1 LFHEFRSVPE
11 FDPFKEAWIM
21 DNPTPAAPPS
31 PPPTTPSGEPAPDP
45 AAIRRAAWAGLIG
58 TALEQYD
65 FVIYGT
71 ASALIFS
78 ELFFP
83 NVSASVGIL
92 ASFST
97 YAVGFAARPLGGLFF
112 SRYGDRL
119 GRKWVLVAT
128 LLLMGGSTLAIGLLP
143 TYGQVGL
150 LAPVLLLICRM
161 GQGFG
166 AGAEQSGAAA
176 LLTETAAKG
185 RRGRLSSLV
194 MTGAALGTAL
204 GAVAWILAQRLS
216 DDALMTWGWRLV
228 FGSSLVVTV
237 VAMVIRRKLN
247 ESPVFKDLKER
258 QAQQLQEKT
267 ESPVKDVLTKGRKPM
282 LLVLFMNFGI
292 STQSYT
298 YQVFMAS
305 YLVTTVGVD
314 KDFVPEVLLMGAIC
328 GGIAAVCFGTLSDRF
343 GRKPVYSLI
352 LSALVLLPAPTFV
365 ALNSGSKVAIT
376 VAVIV
381 GFILACQGA
390 VGVQMSFFPEL
401 FGNRYRYAGVT
412 LGREFSSVI
421 GGGVAPLICTALVT
435 AFSGSW
441 VPVAVYM
448 MVVTTVSLIATRMA
462 PETRDRDLTLPY
474 DSTDPGHAR
483 ARQEL
488 ALSGGERE
496 AGERMEKVGD

>member
-1 LFHEFRSVPE
+1 
-11 FDPFKEAWIM
+11 M
-21 DNPTPAAPPS
+21 DSNTTPAAAPLS
-31 PPPTTPSGEPAPDP
+31 PPAETPSGEPAADP
-45 AAIRRAAWAGLIG
+45 GAVRRAAWAGLIG

-78 ELFFP
+78 DLFFP

-150 LAPVLLLICRM
+150 LAPILLLICRM

-166 AGAEQSGAAA
+166 AGAEQSGGAT
-176 LLTETAAKG
+176 LLTETAARG

-194 MTGAALGTAL
+194 MAGAALGTAL

-216 DDALMTWGWRLV
+216 DDALMSWGWRLV
-228 FGSSLVVTV
+228 FGSSLVVTI

-247 ESPVFKDLKER
+247 ESPVFQDLKKQAER
-258 QAQQLQEKT
+258 PV
-267 ESPVKDVLTKGRKPM
+267 SPVKEVFAHGRRPM

-314 KDFVPEVLLMGAIC
+314 KEFVPEVLLLGAIC
-328 GGIAAVCFGTLSDRF
+328 GGIAAIGFGTLSDRL
-343 GRKPVYSLI
+343 GRKPVYTLI

-365 ALNSGSKVAIT
+365 ALNSGSKIAIT
-376 VAVIV
+376 VAIVV

-390 VGVQMSFFPEL
+390 VGVQMSYFPEL

-441 VPVAVYM
+441 IPVAVYM
-448 MVVTTVSLIATRMA
+448 TLVTTVSLITTRMA
-462 PETRDRDLTLPY
+462 PETLDRELNTPV
-474 DSTDPGHAR
+474 DSTDPAEIR
-483 ARQEL
+483 ARQER
-488 ALSGGERE
+488 ALSSGRLS
-496 AGERMEKVGD
+496 ATGD

>member
-1 LFHEFRSVPE
+1 S
-11 FDPFKEAWIM
+11 
-21 DNPTPAAPPS
+21 APP
-31 PPPTTPSGEPAPDP
+31 ADP
-45 AAIRRAAWAGLIG
+45 RAVRRAALAGLIG

-78 ELFFP
+78 DLFFP
-83 NVSASVGIL
+83 NASPSVGIL

-143 TYGQVGL
+143 TYNEVGL
-150 LAPVLLLICRM
+150 LAPILLLICRM

-166 AGAEQSGAAA
+166 AGAEQSGGAT
-176 LLTETAAKG
+176 LLTETAAPG

-216 DDALMTWGWRLV
+216 DDALMSWGWRLI
-228 FGSSLVVTV
+228 FGSSLLVTV
-237 VAMVIRRKLN
+237 IALVLRRKLN
-247 ESPVFKDLKER
+247 ESPVFTELKEQR
-258 QAQQLQEKT
+258 ERPA
-267 ESPVKDVLTKGRKPM
+267 SPVKEVFRHGRKPM
-282 LLVLFMNFGI
+282 LLALFMNFGV

-305 YLVTTVGVD
+305 YLVSSVGVD
-314 KDFVPEVLLMGAIC
+314 KDFVPQVLLIGALC
-328 GGIAAVCFGTLSDRF
+328 GGLAAICFGTLSDRL
-343 GRKPVYSLI
+343 GRRPVYSTI
-352 LSALVLLPAPTFV
+352 VAALVLLPAPTFI
-365 ALNSGSKVAIT
+365 ALNTGSHVAIT
-376 VAVIV
+376 VAIVI
-381 GFILACQGA
+381 GFILACHGS
-390 VGVQMSFFPEL
+390 VGVQMSYFPEL
-401 FGNRYRYAGVT
+401 FGKRYRYAGVT

-421 GGGVAPLICTALVT
+421 GGGVAPLICSALLT

-441 VPVAVYM
+441 IPVAGYM
-448 MVVTTVSLIATRMA
+448 MVVTAVSLVATRMS
-462 PETRDRDLTLPY
+462 PETLDRDLNTAA
-474 DSTDPGHAR
+474 DSTQPVHR
-483 ARQEL
+483 
-488 ALSGGERE
+488 
-496 AGERMEKVGD
+496 

>member
-1 LFHEFRSVPE
+1 
-11 FDPFKEAWIM
+11 M
-21 DNPTPAAPPS
+21 DNTTPAAAPQS
-31 PPPTTPSGEPAPDP
+31 PPARTPSGEPVPDP
-45 AAIRRAAWAGLIG
+45 RAVRRAAWAGLIG

-150 LAPVLLLICRM
+150 LAPILLLICRM

-166 AGAEQSGAAA
+166 AGAEQSGAAS
-176 LLTETAAKG
+176 LLTETAARG
-185 RRGRLSSLV
+185 RRGKLSSLV

-247 ESPVFKDLKER
+247 ESPVFQELKEK
-258 QAQQLQEKT
+258 QERPS
-267 ESPVKDVLTKGRKPM
+267 SPVKDVFTHGRRPM
-282 LLVLFMNFGI
+282 LLVLFMNWGI

-314 KDFVPEVLLMGAIC
+314 KKFVPEVLLLGAIC
-328 GGIAAVCFGTLSDRF
+328 GGIAALGFGTLSDRF
-343 GRKPVYSLI
+343 GRKPVYTTI
-352 LSALVLLPAPTFV
+352 LSALVLLPVPTFV

-376 VAVIV
+376 VAIVI

-441 VPVAVYM
+441 IPVAVYM
-448 MVVTTVSLIATRMA
+448 MLITTVSLIATRMT
-462 PETRDRDLTLPY
+462 PETLDRDLNLPY
-474 DSTDPGHAR
+474 DATDPGAAR
-483 ARQEL
+483 ARQE
-488 ALSGGERE
+488 GTVPGERL
-496 AGERMEKVGD
+496 EKVGD